1 VIDPWRAYTD
11 FSTPL
16 TMYEVRTKEKDMP
29 FFFPLLRWHG
39 RPWLSMRASYAA
51 KSGALYKHGWRVLFS
66 TNGPPYRRYKV
77 IGFRQSSEK

>member
-1 VIDPWRAYTD
+1 MIDPWRAYTD

-39 RPWLSMRASYAA
+39 RPWLSMRASYAGEERGSVQA
-51 KSGALYKHGWRVLFS
+51 WLASLIQHERPAVLAVQG
-66 TNGPPYRRYKV
+66 NR
-77 IGFRQSSEK
+77 I